1 MRAAAV
7 RRKLAVATIK
17 MRSLIHSD
25 SSIDNPNLQ
34 EPLGNSFKT
43 VPKRSFNHPEN
54 GGKRMHADLCYF
66 TSVQQMLQSL
76 RLLVCKLCRFLSPA
90 MSIICTSR
98 QGGAVSLREHQ
109 CVSACNSFVQDT
121 HVKATITCS
130 CMLMNMCWRIGPI
143 GLHLLL
149 STRPSNHCKLPNY
162 RA

>member
-7 RRKLAVATIK
+7 CRKLAVAKIK

-34 EPLGNSFKT
+34 ELLGNSFKM
-43 VPKRSFNHPEN
+43 VPKCSFNHPEN
-54 GGKRMHADLCYF
+54 GRKRMHADLCYF

-98 QGGAVSLREHQ
+98 
-109 CVSACNSFVQDT
+109 
-121 HVKATITCS
+121 
-130 CMLMNMCWRIGPI
+130 
-143 GLHLLL
+143 
-149 STRPSNHCKLPNY
+149 
-162 RA
+162 